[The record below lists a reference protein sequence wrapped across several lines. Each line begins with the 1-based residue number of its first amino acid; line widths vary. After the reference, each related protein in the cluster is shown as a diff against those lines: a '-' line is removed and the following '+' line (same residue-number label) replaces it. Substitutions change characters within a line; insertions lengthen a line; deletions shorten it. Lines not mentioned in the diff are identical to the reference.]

1 MTLRSHALLVL
12 SVLFILFNNRFH
24 NTKTAMYHLSE
35 IQILKFQSRTS
46 RATLSKSG
54 LDRPHLSA
62 LDMSMFLYKLSLNLA
77 MNLHGQM
84 MSSDDLIPFLDS
96 VPTGSLNLK

>member
-1 MTLRSHALLVL
+1 
-12 SVLFILFNNRFH
+12 
-24 NTKTAMYHLSE
+24 MYRMSE
-35 IQILKFQSRTS
+35 IQILEFQPGTS
-46 RATLSKSG
+46 RATFSKSG
-54 LDRPHLSA
+54 PDRLYLSA

>member
-1 MTLRSHALLVL
+1 
-12 SVLFILFNNRFH
+12 
-24 NTKTAMYHLSE
+24 MYRMFE
-35 IQILKFQSRTS
+35 IQILEFQPRTS
-46 RATLSKSG
+46 RATFSKSG
-54 LDRPHLSA
+54 PDCPQLSV
-62 LDMSMFLYKLSLNLA
+62 LDMSMFLYKLSLNLV

>member
-1 MTLRSHALLVL
+1 M
-12 SVLFILFNNRFH
+12 
-24 NTKTAMYHLSE
+24 SE
-35 IQILKFQSRTS
+35 IQILEFQFGTS
-46 RATLSKSG
+46 RATFSKSG
-54 LDRPHLSA
+54 PDCPHCPHLSV
-62 LDMSMFLYKLSLNLA
+62 LDMPIFLYKLSLNLA